1 LRKVSGSSTAS
12 SSTYNASPSGSRTS
26 RRRSNSLASDSRVHD
41 LEAELASL
49 RQNGGSSLEL
59 DALKTQLATAKRELN
74 KAINEKIWV
83 ESKAKKEVDAVK
95 DLLEN
100 ANYELDGLRRDL
112 EDGGSISRKEM
123 EQRQKVWEGER
134 ADLVVKIQ
142 DLEGLV
148 ADGKARL
155 RELQS
160 AANEAERAREEL
172 EQERSKSAPTST
184 TPDHSEE
191 LSRLSEEVRSLQ
203 AELVRARAQSPPSS
217 SAPTSSSSELTIRR
231 LERNLDKARRDT
243 EALEE
248 SLNQAEEEN
257 QALRTRIPL
266 PSSPGLKA
274 DDGKVVQLEMD
285 NERLQS
291 EVSQLQDQVRSL
303 RGGLATLQASLAKA
317 QEAEEALGRVQGTLL
332 DKEVAWNTERQVSY
346 FCLVEVVD

>member
-1 LRKVSGSSTAS
+1 MAS

-49 RQNGGSSLEL
+49 RQNGGSSVEL

-100 ANYELDGLRRDL
+100 ANYELDGMRRDL
-112 EDGGSISRKEM
+112 EDGGSVSRKEM
-123 EQRQKVWEGER
+123 EKRQKVWESER
-134 ADLVVKIQ
+134 AELGSRIR

-148 ADGKARL
+148 EDGKARWS
-155 RELQS
+155 ELQS
-160 AANEAERAREEL
+160 AANEAGHLREEL
-172 EQERSKSAPTST
+172 DKERSKATPIAGM
-184 TPDHSEE
+184 PDHSEE

-203 AELVRARAQSPPSS
+203 AELARARAQSPPSS
-217 SAPTSSSSELTIRR
+217 SAPTSLSLELTIRR
-231 LERNLDKARRDT
+231 LERNLVKAVRDT
-243 EALEE
+243 EALEK

-266 PSSPGLKA
+266 PDSPTSRA
-274 DDGKVVQLEMD
+274 DNGKVMELEVE
-285 NERLQS
+285 NERLQG
-291 EVSQLQDQVRSL
+291 EVSNLQDQVKSL
-303 RGGLATLQASLAKA
+303 RGDLSTLQASLAKA
-317 QEAEEALGRVQGTLL
+317 LAAEEALERVQRALL
-332 DKEVAWNTERQVSY
+332 DEEAAWNTERQVSFSY
-346 FCLVEVVD
+346 LM

>member
-1 LRKVSGSSTAS
+1 MAS

-26 RRRSNSLASDSRVHD
+26 RRRSNSLASDSRVND

-49 RQNGGSSLEL
+49 RQNGGSSVEV

-100 ANYELDGLRRDL
+100 ANYELDGMRRDL
-112 EDGGSISRKEM
+112 EDGDSISRKEM
-123 EQRQKVWEGER
+123 EKRQKVWEGER
-134 ADLVVKIQ
+134 AELGTRIQELESVV
-142 DLEGLV
+142 E
-148 ADGKARL
+148 DGKARL
-155 RELQS
+155 SELQS
-160 AANEAERAREEL
+160 TANEAERLRRDL
-172 EQERSKSAPTST
+172 EQERSKVAPIST
-184 TPDHSEE
+184 TADHSEE

-203 AELVRARAQSPPSS
+203 SELVRARAQSPPTS

-266 PSSPGLKA
+266 PDSPGSRA
-274 DDGKVVQLEMD
+274 DNGKVVELEV
-285 NERLQS
+285 EKQRLQG
-291 EVSQLQDQVRSL
+291 EVSLLQEQVRSL
-303 RGGLATLQASLAKA
+303 RGDLATLQASLTKA
-317 QEAEEALGRVQGTLL
+317 QEAEKALERVQGTLL
-332 DKEVAWNTERQVSY
+332 DKEAAWNTERQVSY
-346 FCLVEVVD
+346 SYLPQMLD